1 MFETHKLIRKL
12 RESGFDERHAEGL
25 SDALRNL
32 EIGRDNVTRRD
43 LEQVRQEVRDLEFR
57 IDARLQALRGELTV
71 IKLLLVTIAGG
82 VGAVVGK
89 LYF

>member
-71 IKLLLVTIAGG
+71 IKLLLVAIAGG